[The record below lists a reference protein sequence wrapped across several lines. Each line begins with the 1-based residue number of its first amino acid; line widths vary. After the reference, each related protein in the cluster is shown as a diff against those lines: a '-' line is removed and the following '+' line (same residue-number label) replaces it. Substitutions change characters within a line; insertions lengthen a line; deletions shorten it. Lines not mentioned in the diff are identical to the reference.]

1 MNNYN
6 SLYRLKK
13 KFNNNN
19 KYRCNQ
25 TSYDLL
31 NSSRKDHWKYH
42 KLYTLS
48 KTKEQTP
55 KINKLKVNLKYKKKL
70 EFLKKIF
77 HKPPALGE
85 GGDPSSNY
93 WPKVTKP
100 KLPFTTRKKMSSEM
114 AKMRIMSLKPNPKFH
129 DFNTIKWL
137 RNKYSDSL
145 LEKSINTLLPDNG
158 RPVVPD
164 DESEEEKK
172 HRELMEFLDSIKP
185 IIAREKNVNIN
196 PKYFFN
202 TKTFEKILKLK
213 EIFLEFD
220 EDGSRKMEIDEM
232 LTMFNQ
238 NHICADIN
246 ELVKLFFKNKEFKE
260 KDIMKLYLD
269 FYQFMQFALNKD
281 EDFRNFMR
289 EIKEKYNNN
298 KDIEKS
304 TYLPMN
310 FNLVLDYFIIKGKER
325 SSVEVIENSIN
336 LMDQIL
342 NNKISKKSKKLDLL
356 GSERSIK
363 DYDDIPIKKI
373 SSKLPST
380 KQLNPRKSINL
391 SIDSSDDSDKAEYKE
406 NLEKINFMEPLD
418 EFDKLFKAHRINVNK
433 KISQLNLINKSYE
446 KNLNK
451 KLYTV
456 NNTISTDKSTN
467 IAKTPNIKRIINKK
481 RNFLFDSEEDRTR
494 IDSKNEEE
502 SKDNS
507 TLINIVNNLLN
518 KRLIQKINTG
528 NYEKLHDI
536 KIALQTTNNQ
546 IDLIKK
552 LNKKKEMK
560 IFDINNIK
568 TINNFSK
575 DNVEYSNESFFR
587 KKNKYNFNNLSKK
600 LNPFFL
606 YTSHINKNNEKTNRF
621 PYSLK
626 NNKFISKENNDNVRI
641 LNNTVNHSSNTNNS
655 FNIKQKFN
663 KINSLDKSKKNR
675 ISKFDYVPPELLLS
689 PEK

>member
-1 MNNYN
+1 MNNN
-6 SLYRLKK
+6 SSLYRLKK
-13 KFNNNN
+13 KFYNND
-19 KYRCNQ
+19 YRCNQ

-31 NSSRKDHWKYH
+31 NSSKKNHWKYY

-48 KTKEQTP
+48 KSKEQNP
-55 KINKLKVNLKYKKKL
+55 KINKLKINLKYKKKL

-77 HKPPALGE
+77 LKPTIIGE
-85 GGDPSSNY
+85 GGDPSSY
-93 WPKVTKP
+93 HWPKVTKP
-100 KLPFTTRKKMSSEM
+100 KLPFTTRKKISSEM
-114 AKMRIMSLKPNPKFH
+114 RKMKIMSLKPNLKFH

-137 RNKYSDSL
+137 RHKYTDSL

-158 RPVVPD
+158 KPVIPD
-164 DESEEEKK
+164 DESEEDKK

-269 FYQFMQFALNKD
+269 FYQFMKFALNQD
-281 EDFRNFMR
+281 EDFRKFMR
-289 EIKEKYNNN
+289 EIKEKYNTN

-325 SSVEVIENSIN
+325 SSVEVIENSMN
-336 LMDQIL
+336 LMDKIL
-342 NNKISKKSKKLDLL
+342 NKKPKKSKKLELFTSDKNV
-356 GSERSIK
+356 K
-363 DYDDIPIKKI
+363 DYDDIPIKKV
-373 SSKLPST
+373 SPKLPST
-380 KQLNPRKSINL
+380 KQLNPRKSINI
-391 SIDSSDDSDKAEYKE
+391 SIDSSSESDKTEYKE
-406 NLEKINFMEPLD
+406 YLEKINFMEPLD
-418 EFDKLFKAHRINVNK
+418 EFDKLFTAHRISVNK
-433 KISQLNLINKSYE
+433 KIAQLNLINKNNE

-451 KLYTV
+451 KIISV
-456 NNTISTDKSTN
+456 NNTMSSDKSTT
-467 IAKTPNIKRIINKK
+467 IAKTPNFKRIINQKK
-481 RNFLFDSEEDRTR
+481 DFIFNREENRNGNDN
-494 IDSKNEEE
+494 KNEEE
-502 SKDNS
+502 SKNNS

-518 KRLIQKINTG
+518 RRLIKKINKG

-536 KIALQTTNNQ
+536 KMAVQTTNKQ
-546 IDLIKK
+546 IELIKK

-560 IFDINNIK
+560 IFDSNNIK
-568 TINNFSK
+568 TINNYSK
-575 DNVEYSNESFFR
+575 DNVEYSNDSFFR

-606 YTSHINKNNEKTNRF
+606 YTFHVNKNNEKSNGF

-626 NNKFISKENNDNVRI
+626 INKFISNDNNDNERI
-641 LNNTVNHSSNTNNS
+641 VNNTINHFSNINNS
-655 FNIKQKFN
+655 FNSKQKFN
-663 KINSLDKSKKNR
+663 KINSLDKSFKNNR
-675 ISKFDYVPPELLLS
+675 IKYDYVPPELFLS
-689 PEK
+689 HEK

>member
-1 MNNYN
+1 MNNNN

-13 KFNNNN
+13 KFYNNT
-19 KYRCNQ
+19 YRCNQ

-31 NSSRKDHWKYH
+31 NSSRKDHWKYK

-48 KTKEQTP
+48 KSKEQTP

-77 HKPPALGE
+77 LKPPIIGE
-85 GGDPSSNY
+85 GGDPSSY
-93 WPKVTKP
+93 HWPKVTKP
-100 KLPFTTRKKMSSEM
+100 KLPFTTRKKMSYEM
-114 AKMRIMSLKPNPKFH
+114 AKRKIMSLKPNPKFH

-137 RNKYSDSL
+137 RHKYSDSL

-158 RPVVPD
+158 KPVIPD
-164 DESEEEKK
+164 DESEEDKK

-269 FYQFMQFALNKD
+269 FYQFMKFALNQD

-289 EIKEKYNNN
+289 EIKEKYNTN

-325 SSVEVIENSIN
+325 SSVEVIENSMN
-336 LMDQIL
+336 LMDKIL
-342 NNKISKKSKKLDLL
+342 YKKTPKKSKKLELFESD
-356 GSERSIK
+356 RNVK
-363 DYDDIPIKKI
+363 DYDNILIKKI
-373 SSKLPST
+373 STKLPST

-391 SIDSSDDSDKAEYKE
+391 SIESSDESEKTEYKE

-418 EFDKLFKAHRINVNK
+418 EFDKLFKAHRISVNK
-433 KISQLNLINKSYE
+433 KIAQINLNNQSYE

-451 KLYTV
+451 KIYSI
-456 NNTISTDKSTN
+456 NNTMTSDKSTT
-467 IAKTPNIKRIINKK
+467 IPKTPNINRIINQKK
-481 RNFLFDSEEDRTR
+481 DFLYSSEENRNG
-494 IDSKNEEE
+494 IDSKNERE
-502 SKDNS
+502 SKDSS

-518 KRLIQKINTG
+518 KRFIQKINKV
-528 NYEKLHDI
+528 NYDKLHDI
-536 KIALQTTNNQ
+536 KIAVQTTNKQ

-560 IFDINNIK
+560 IFDSNNIK
-568 TINNFSK
+568 TINNYSK
-575 DNVEYSNESFFR
+575 DNVEHSNDSFFR
-587 KKNKYNFNNLSKK
+587 KKNQYNFNNLSKK

-606 YTSHINKNNEKTNRF
+606 YTSHINNSNEKKNRF

-626 NNKFISKENNDNVRI
+626 NNKFISNDNNDNVRI
-641 LNNTVNHSSNTNNS
+641 LNNTINHFSNINNS
-655 FNIKQKFN
+655 LYIKQKLN
-663 KINSLDKSKKNR
+663 KINSLDKSFKNSR
-675 ISKFDYVPPELLLS
+675 IKYDYVPPELFRC
-689 PEK
+689 PDK

>member
-1 MNNYN
+1 MNNNN

-13 KFNNNN
+13 LFTKNS
-19 KYRCNQ
+19 YRCNK

-31 NSSRKDHWKYH
+31 NSSRRDHWKYQ
-42 KLYTLS
+42 KIYSLS
-48 KTKEQTP
+48 KSKEQTP
-55 KINKLKVNLKYKKKL
+55 KINKLKINLKYKKKL

-77 HKPPALGE
+77 LKPTIKGE
-85 GGDPSSNY
+85 GGDPSTY
-93 WPKVTKP
+93 HWPKVTKP
-100 KLPFTTRKKMSSEM
+100 ILPFTSRKKKSSENS
-114 AKMRIMSLKPNPKFH
+114 KMKIMSLKPNPKFH

-137 RNKYSDSL
+137 RHKYSDSL

-158 RPVVPD
+158 KPVIPD

-172 HRELMEFLDSIKP
+172 HRELMEFLESIKP

-202 TKTFEKILKLK
+202 TNTFEKILKLK

-269 FYQFMQFALNKD
+269 FYQFMKFALNQD

-289 EIKEKYNNN
+289 EIKEKYNAN
-298 KDIEKS
+298 KEIEKS

-325 SSVEVIENSIN
+325 SSVEIIENSMN
-336 LMDQIL
+336 LMDKIL
-342 NNKISKKSKKLDLL
+342 NKAPKRSKKLELFE
-356 GSERSIK
+356 SERNVK
-363 DYDDIPIKKI
+363 DFDDILIKKI

-380 KQLNPRKSINL
+380 KQLLQRKSINL
-391 SIDSSDDSDKAEYKE
+391 SYDNNSSDESERTEYKE
-406 NLEKINFMEPLD
+406 NMEKINFIEPID
-418 EFDKLFKAHRINVNK
+418 EFDKLFKAHRISVNK
-433 KISQLNLINKSYE
+433 KIAQLNLVNKSYE

-451 KLYTV
+451 NIYSV
-456 NNTISTDKSTN
+456 NNTVSSDKSTT
-467 IAKTPNIKRIINKK
+467 IAKSPNINRIISLKNDFPCNSEINRTGIDNK
-481 RNFLFDSEEDRTR
+481 NEDE
-494 IDSKNEEE
+494 SKN
-502 SKDNS
+502 NS
-507 TLINIVNNLLN
+507 TLTNIVNNMLN
-518 KRLIQKINTG
+518 RRLIQKINKG
-528 NYEKLHDI
+528 NYDKLHDI
-536 KIALQTTNNQ
+536 RIAVQTTNKQ

-552 LNKKKEMK
+552 LNKKKDMK
-560 IFDINNIK
+560 IFDSNNIK
-568 TINNFSK
+568 TINNYSK
-575 DNVEYSNESFFR
+575 DNIEYSNDSFFR
-587 KKNKYNFNNLSKK
+587 KKNKYSFNDLSKN

-606 YTSHINKNNEKTNRF
+606 YSSHVNKNNIKTNRA

-626 NNKFISKENNDNVRI
+626 NSKFISNDNIDNVKI
-641 LNNTVNHSSNTNNS
+641 LNNTINHFSNINNS
-655 FNIKQKFN
+655 FNSKLKLS
-663 KINSLDKSKKNR
+663 KINSLDKSYKNNR
-675 ISKFDYVPPELLLS
+675 IKYDYVPPELFHS
-689 PEK
+689 PVN

>member
-1 MNNYN
+1 MNINN

-13 KFNNNN
+13 KLNNNT
-19 KYRCNQ
+19 YRCNQ

-31 NSSRKDHWKYH
+31 NSSRRDHWKYQ

-48 KTKEQTP
+48 KSKEQDT

-77 HKPPALGE
+77 LKPPCVGGGE
-85 GGDPSSNY
+85 DPSSY
-93 WPKVTKP
+93 HWPKVTKP
-100 KLPFTTRKKMSSEM
+100 KLPFTTRKKISTEK

-137 RNKYSDSL
+137 RHKYSDSL

-158 RPVVPD
+158 KPVIPD
-164 DESEEEKK
+164 DESEEDKK

-185 IIAREKNVNIN
+185 IITREKNVNIN

-202 TKTFEKILKLK
+202 NKTFEKILKLK

-269 FYQFMQFALNKD
+269 FYQFMKFALNQD

-289 EIKEKYNNN
+289 EIKEKYNTN
-298 KDIEKS
+298 KDLEKS

-325 SSVEVIENSIN
+325 SSVEIIENSMN
-336 LMDQIL
+336 LMDKIL
-342 NNKISKKSKKLDLL
+342 NRTPKKTKKLELFE
-356 GSERSIK
+356 SEKNVK
-363 DYDDIPIKKI
+363 DFDDVLVKKV
-373 SSKLPST
+373 STKLPST

-391 SIDSSDDSDKAEYKE
+391 SNDNSSDESEKAEYKE
-406 NLEKINFMEPLD
+406 NLEKINFIEPLD
-418 EFDKLFKAHRINVNK
+418 EFDKLFKAHRISVNK
-433 KISQLNLINKSYE
+433 KIAQLNLNNQSYD

-451 KLYTV
+451 NMYSV
-456 NNTISTDKSTN
+456 NNTMSSDKSTT
-467 IAKTPNIKRIINKK
+467 IAKTPIINRIINKK
-481 RNFLFDSEEDRTR
+481 KDFLFKSEENRNG
-494 IDSKNEEE
+494 IDNKNEEE

-518 KRLIQKINTG
+518 RRFIQKINKG
-528 NYEKLHDI
+528 NYDKLHDI
-536 KIALQTTNNQ
+536 KIAMQTTNKQ

-552 LNKKKEMK
+552 LNKKKDMK
-560 IFDINNIK
+560 IFDNNNIK
-568 TINNFSK
+568 TLNNYSK
-575 DNVEYSNESFFR
+575 DNIEHSNDSFFR

-606 YTSHINKNNEKTNRF
+606 YSSYANKNNEKINRF

-626 NNKFISKENNDNVRI
+626 NNKFISNDNNDNVKT
-641 LNNTVNHSSNTNNS
+641 LNNTINHFNNINNS
-655 FNIKQKFN
+655 FNSKLKFN
-663 KINSLDKSKKNR
+663 KINSLDKSFKNSR
-675 ISKFDYVPPELLLS
+675 IKYDYVPPELFGS
-689 PEK
+689 PGK

>member
-1 MNNYN
+1 MNINN

-13 KFNNNN
+13 KLNNNT
-19 KYRCNQ
+19 YRCNQ

-31 NSSRKDHWKYH
+31 NSSRRDHWKYQ
-42 KLYTLS
+42 KLYNLS
-48 KTKEQTP
+48 KSKEQDT

-77 HKPPALGE
+77 LKPPYVGGGE
-85 GGDPSSNY
+85 DPSSY
-93 WPKVTKP
+93 HWPKVTKP
-100 KLPFTTRKKMSSEM
+100 KLPFTTRKKISTEK

-137 RNKYSDSL
+137 RHKYSDSL

-158 RPVVPD
+158 KPVIPD
-164 DESEEEKK
+164 DESEEDKK

-185 IIAREKNVNIN
+185 IITREKNVNIN

-202 TKTFEKILKLK
+202 NKTFEKILKLK

-269 FYQFMQFALNKD
+269 FYQFMKFALNQD

-289 EIKEKYNNN
+289 EIKEKYNTN
-298 KDIEKS
+298 KDLEKS

-325 SSVEVIENSIN
+325 SSVEIIENSMN
-336 LMDQIL
+336 LMDKIL
-342 NNKISKKSKKLDLL
+342 NRTPKKTKKLELFE
-356 GSERSIK
+356 SEKNVK
-363 DYDDIPIKKI
+363 DFDDVLVKKV
-373 SSKLPST
+373 STKLPST

-391 SIDSSDDSDKAEYKE
+391 SNDNSSDESEKAEYKE
-406 NLEKINFMEPLD
+406 NLEKINFIEPLD
-418 EFDKLFKAHRINVNK
+418 EFDKLFKAHRISVNK
-433 KISQLNLINKSYE
+433 KIAQLNLNNQSYD

-451 KLYTV
+451 NMYSV
-456 NNTISTDKSTN
+456 NNTMSSDKSTT
-467 IAKTPNIKRIINKK
+467 IAKTPIINRIINKK
-481 RNFLFDSEEDRTR
+481 KDFLFKSEENRNG
-494 IDSKNEEE
+494 IDNKNEEE

-518 KRLIQKINTG
+518 RRFIQKINKG
-528 NYEKLHDI
+528 NYDKLHDI
-536 KIALQTTNNQ
+536 KIAMQTTNKQ

-552 LNKKKEMK
+552 LNKKKDMK
-560 IFDINNIK
+560 IFDNNNIK
-568 TINNFSK
+568 TLNNYSK
-575 DNVEYSNESFFR
+575 DNIEHSNDSFFR

-606 YTSHINKNNEKTNRF
+606 YSSYANKNNEKINRF

-626 NNKFISKENNDNVRI
+626 NNKFISNDNNDNVKT
-641 LNNTVNHSSNTNNS
+641 LNNTINHFNNINNS
-655 FNIKQKFN
+655 FNSKLKFN
-663 KINSLDKSKKNR
+663 KINSLDKSFKNSR
-675 ISKFDYVPPELLLS
+675 IKYDYVPPELFGS
-689 PEK
+689 PGK

>member
-1 MNNYN
+1 MNINN

-13 KFNNNN
+13 KLNNNT
-19 KYRCNQ
+19 YRCNQ

-31 NSSRKDHWKYH
+31 NSSRRDHWKYQ
-42 KLYTLS
+42 KLYNLS
-48 KTKEQTP
+48 KSKEQDT

-77 HKPPALGE
+77 LKPPCVGGGE
-85 GGDPSSNY
+85 DPSSY
-93 WPKVTKP
+93 HWPKVTKP
-100 KLPFTTRKKMSSEM
+100 KLPFTTRKKISTEK

-137 RNKYSDSL
+137 RHKYSDSL

-158 RPVVPD
+158 KPVIPD
-164 DESEEEKK
+164 DESEEDKK

-185 IIAREKNVNIN
+185 IITREKNVNIN

-202 TKTFEKILKLK
+202 NKTFEKILKLK

-269 FYQFMQFALNKD
+269 FYQFMKFALNQD

-289 EIKEKYNNN
+289 EIKEKYNTN
-298 KDIEKS
+298 KDLEKS

-325 SSVEVIENSIN
+325 SSVEIIENSMN
-336 LMDQIL
+336 LMDKIL
-342 NNKISKKSKKLDLL
+342 NRTPKKTKKLELFE
-356 GSERSIK
+356 SEKNVK
-363 DYDDIPIKKI
+363 DFDDVLVKKV
-373 SSKLPST
+373 STKLPST

-391 SIDSSDDSDKAEYKE
+391 SNDNSSDESEKAEYKE
-406 NLEKINFMEPLD
+406 NLEKINFIEPLD
-418 EFDKLFKAHRINVNK
+418 EFDKLFKAHRISVNK
-433 KISQLNLINKSYE
+433 KIAQLNLNNQSYD

-451 KLYTV
+451 NMYSV
-456 NNTISTDKSTN
+456 NNTMSSDKSTT
-467 IAKTPNIKRIINKK
+467 IAKTPIINRIINKK
-481 RNFLFDSEEDRTR
+481 KDFLFKSEENRNG
-494 IDSKNEEE
+494 IDNKNEEE

-518 KRLIQKINTG
+518 RRFIQKINKG
-528 NYEKLHDI
+528 NYDKLHDI
-536 KIALQTTNNQ
+536 KIAMQTTNKQ

-552 LNKKKEMK
+552 LNKKKDMK
-560 IFDINNIK
+560 IFDNNNIK
-568 TINNFSK
+568 TLNNYSK
-575 DNVEYSNESFFR
+575 DNIEHSNDSFFR

-606 YTSHINKNNEKTNRF
+606 YSSYANKNNEKINRF

-626 NNKFISKENNDNVRI
+626 NNKFISNDNNDNVKT
-641 LNNTVNHSSNTNNS
+641 LNNTINHFNNINNS
-655 FNIKQKFN
+655 FNSKLKFN
-663 KINSLDKSKKNR
+663 KINSLDKSFKNSR
-675 ISKFDYVPPELLLS
+675 IKYDYVPPELFGS
-689 PEK
+689 PGK